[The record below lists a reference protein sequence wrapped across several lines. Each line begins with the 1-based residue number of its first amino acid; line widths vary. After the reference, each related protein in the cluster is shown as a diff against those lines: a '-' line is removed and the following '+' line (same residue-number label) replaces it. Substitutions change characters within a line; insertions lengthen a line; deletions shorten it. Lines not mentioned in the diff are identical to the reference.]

1 MIDTMR
7 LPSARWI
14 STIEE
19 ASESRLNGLDEA
31 ASEKLL
37 AALGALAIA
46 LVRRAPRFW
55 HPQRQLASQ
64 LVELGAE
71 DPDQLDLAVDRGFLI
86 GDQALRFCSREEM
99 VYFAAR
105 RILATEDAEGDLDRR
120 LRGALFDTV
129 ALAVAQIPDP
139 VESAQMLRD
148 LVESEGPYEDLLE
161 LASMQACLALA
172 FGAAADDELRD
183 TLIDKALHWVVGPAQ
198 LPHAYYGAAALIA
211 ELRGG
216 PLKDKVRSYLNG
228 RVRPLRGADIDPE
241 EAAAQ
246 RHWSFIAWVAGLES
260 HADAAEIICSQLN
273 PALWANA
280 AEMIALNWR
289 PNAARENTLREIA
302 EASAPFEFPL
312 AWVETLTPDEEQR
325 LIKQLSFDPNDDD
338 DAVTYAAI
346 TCDIAVKRPELSASF
361 VTALS
366 DTICQNDL
374 PAVLR
379 SPMAAALRD
388 RPELLPEKKQEIVS
402 KLERL
407 LRHSDNPT
415 DALALSTALLFLGE
429 DDPDFLGMLVA
440 AAAGGFP
447 PSLLTDPLAN
457 PIRSSQKILAG
468 LFDYLLDDNND
479 LALGALTLLQAFA
492 SERMAELQQGPFAKS
507 PFPQKVCDAIA
518 VACSAFVGSRQPK
531 ELEQL
536 AAPVAAW
543 FGRPSPELAKTLIDT
558 IRASHN
564 PEVFAPLYLALGA
577 TRRMHPRGHLTT
589 RQRLGPAAAASA
601 ASTPPAASPSS
612 PTKSP
617 NSTPS
622 TKKSPSSP
630 SAARDNKG
638 HAQALRELLISLAML
653 PAGIGE

>member
-1 MIDTMR
+1 MLDTMR

-14 STIEE
+14 SSIEE
-19 ASESRLNGLDEA
+19 ATQSRLDGLDEA
-31 ASEKLL
+31 ACEALL
-37 AALGALAIA
+37 AAIGALAIA
-46 LVRRAPRFW
+46 LVRRAPAFW
-55 HPQRQLASQ
+55 SPQRDQAIL

-71 DPDQLDLAVDRGFLI
+71 DPSQLDIAIKRGFLI
-86 GDQALRFCSREEM
+86 GDDPLRFCSREEM

-105 RILATEDAEGDLDRR
+105 RILATDDAEGDLDRR
-120 LRGALFDTV
+120 LRGALFDAV

-148 LVESEGPYEDLLE
+148 LVENEGPYEDLLE

-198 LPHAYYGAAALIA
+198 LPHAYYGAAALVA

-216 PLKDKVRSYLNG
+216 PLKEKVRSYING

-246 RHWSFIAWVAGLES
+246 RHWSFISWVAGLEN
-260 HADAAEIICSQLN
+260 HTDAAEIICSQLN

-289 PNAARENTLREIA
+289 PDASRENTLREIA

-312 AWVETLTPDEEQR
+312 AWVETLTPDEENR

-338 DAVTYAAI
+338 AITYAAI
-346 TCDIAVKRPELSASF
+346 TCDIAVKRPNLSLSF
-361 VTALS
+361 VNALS

-388 RPELLPEKKQEIVS
+388 RPELLPEKKQEIVNT
-402 KLERL
+402 LERL

-447 PSLLTDPLAN
+447 PMLLTDPLST
-457 PIRSSQKILAG
+457 PIRSSQKILSG

-479 LALGALTLLQAFA
+479 LALGALTLLNGFA

-507 PFPQKVCDAIA
+507 PFPQKACDAIA
-518 VACSAFVGSRQPK
+518 VASSAFVGSGQPK

-543 FGRPSPELAKTLIDT
+543 FGRPSPALAETLIDT

-564 PEVFAPLYLALGA
+564 PEIFAPLYLALGA
-577 TRRMHPRGHLTT
+577 TGACKAEVISLLASVLVRCGGERCIY
-589 RQRLGPAAAASA
+589 AASGLSVLA
-601 ASTPPAASPSS
+601 DEITQLDAFDKEIPLLAERC
-612 PTKSP
+612 
-617 NSTPS
+617 
-622 TKKSPSSP
+622 
-630 SAARDNKG
+630 RDNKG
-638 HAQALRELLISLAML
+638 HAQTLRELLISLAML
-653 PAGIGE
+653 PAGVGE